1 MNNNELADSGKR
13 TELRI
18 GKELAIFVET
28 WSSPTG
34 DEGQANIVISK
45 TVDVSANGLQIV
57 MDKPLSPGS
66 ILQVCVEF
74 VGEPPRYHL
83 SGEVK
88 WVASVGRDRN
98 YLVGFQ
104 LLDSEYT
111 DIEAWKQCIADMIE
125 DPVNP
130 VH

>member
-1 MNNNELADSGKR
+1 MTDVCKR

-28 WSSPTG
+28 YSSPLG
-34 DEGQANIVISK
+34 DEGNANIVISK

-57 MDKPLSPGS
+57 MDKPLPPGS

-74 VGEPPRYHL
+74 IGSLPRYHL

-88 WVASVGRDRN
+88 WVASVGHDKN

-111 DIEAWKQCIADMIE
+111 DIEAWKQCIAGIIE
-125 DPVNP
+125 DPLHP
-130 VH
+130 VR